1 VAESYEHERRIA
13 ELAAQKAVIVPKKLP
28 SFVEMGEFCKGD
40 TTSVSLAD
48 FAAQALPVAAIHHNF
63 PGGTIVGESMKRK
76 IADRV
81 WELDLTTHLEPAV
94 EASGGIN
101 RNPCSAPT
109 PAQRPL
115 LSEVSPPDYNTNTR
129 LYHDYLK
136 L

>member
-94 EASGGIN
+94 EASGGIRALGSN
-101 RNPCSAPT
+101 IERRPKACDRNSSISSGISGSA
-109 PAQRPL
+109 
-115 LSEVSPPDYNTNTR
+115 
-129 LYHDYLK
+129 
-136 L
+136 